1 MLDKDLK
8 KKLKTKLK
16 KKKEAAFEV
25 ARRTLIFLI
34 VLITSFFSNSKKF
47 D

>member
-8 KKLKTKLK
+8 KKLKTKLEK
-16 KKKEAAFEV
+16 KKAAFEV